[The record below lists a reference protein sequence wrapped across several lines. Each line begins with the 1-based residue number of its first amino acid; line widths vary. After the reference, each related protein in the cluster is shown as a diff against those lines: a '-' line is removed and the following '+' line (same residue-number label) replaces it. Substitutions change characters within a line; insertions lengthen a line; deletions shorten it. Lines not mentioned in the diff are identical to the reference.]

1 MLMMKTFLLFAAL
14 AVADG
19 ATTVAVLE
27 FGKHGCVR
35 RTTATNTRTTV
46 AGANSFFRALSGKG
60 LQQSGMTVV
69 PDLFNK
75 PDGMVVVG
83 ISGSGVDL
91 NSMPILSNLVQSE
104 GNGVV
109 GHMTLPEAHHRHLMN
124 HVGPSKSIDTASF
137 VDGVKAEASS
147 KILSSVSIDVDV
159 GNSGAV
165 DAQIAAMISAL
176 QKQAGSDSTIIVH
189 LVVEEEDGAFR
200 RRLSEN
206 GGAEDNQNQRKAQD
220 DEEDG
225 NGDGSTQYNNAY
237 YGYGYYNTDGEWV
250 TPFKTMFQIQY
261 FNIVL
266 WTSVGL
272 VVMLFFV
279 VYLMINMPLEADTL
293 LFGESA
299 KIGD

>member
-1 MLMMKTFLLFAAL
+1 MLTVLLTKWRNGVRSFIACERPGMLSSQQCVLPDPKQSFLTMLMMKTFLLFAAL

-27 FGKHGCVR
+27 FGKQGCVR

-124 HVGPSKSIDTASF
+124 HVGPSKSLDTASF

-147 KILSSVSIDVDV
+147 KKLSSVSIDVDV

-206 GGAEDNQNQRKAQD
+206 GGAEDNQSKSIMKCICVPKIDMHEKLTFLFCRP
-220 DEEDG
+220 
-225 NGDGSTQYNNAY
+225 TQS
-237 YGYGYYNTDGEWV
+237 
-250 TPFKTMFQIQY
+250 PR
-261 FNIVL
+261 
-266 WTSVGL
+266 
-272 VVMLFFV
+272 
-279 VYLMINMPLEADTL
+279 
-293 LFGESA
+293 
-299 KIGD
+299 